1 MNDKLS
7 NVVIE
12 LSLYTIL
19 TVLLKSIGEVYSEF
33 DKISKF
39 TVNQL

>member
-12 LSLYTIL
+12 PSLYTI
-19 TVLLKSIGEVYSEF
+19 LLKSIGEVYNEF

-39 TVNQL
+39 TVTQL